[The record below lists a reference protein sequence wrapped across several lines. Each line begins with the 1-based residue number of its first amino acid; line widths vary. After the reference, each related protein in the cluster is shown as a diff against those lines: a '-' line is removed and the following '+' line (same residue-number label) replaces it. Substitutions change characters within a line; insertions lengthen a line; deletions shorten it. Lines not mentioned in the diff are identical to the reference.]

1 MKKNNSNENV
11 RYIAPNVSLTEITV
25 EKGFAESGGEDYESA
40 RMIISDYGDGVTL

>member
-1 MKKNNSNENV
+1 MGKNNSNENV

-25 EKGFAESGGEDYESA
+25 EKGFAESGAEDYESA

>member
-1 MKKNNSNENV
+1 MEKNNSNENV